1 MERATTG
8 KKISHFFSLSAK
20 RLCAGTFSLPLPH
33 PFTNEQKK
41 VGRETHFY
49 SFFVVQSTTAE
60 VCSMLYRIADYFLF
74 MDDFLNPK
82 SLSNNFI

>member
-8 KKISHFFSLSAK
+8 KRRKKISHFFSLSAK

-41 VGRETHFY
+41 WEERDTFCG
-49 SFFVVQSTTAE
+49 AE
-60 VCSMLYRIADYFLF
+60 YNCGSL
-74 MDDFLNPK
+74 LNA
-82 SLSNNFI
+82 L